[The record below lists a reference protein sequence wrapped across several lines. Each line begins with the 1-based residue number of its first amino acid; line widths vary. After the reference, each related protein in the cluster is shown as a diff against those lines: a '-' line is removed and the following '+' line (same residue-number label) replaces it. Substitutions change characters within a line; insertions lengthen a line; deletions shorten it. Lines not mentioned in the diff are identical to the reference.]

1 MKSFAWA
8 EFLAR
13 LCGVKIRLVHPVNPF
28 EMSYLFTKK
37 QFHNRDGIFIW
48 YNLLNFLM

>member
-13 LCGVKIRLVHPVNPF
+13 LCGLKIRLVHPVNPF
-28 EMSYLFTKK
+28 EMSYLFTK
-37 QFHNRDGIFIW
+37 NNFIRGME
-48 YNLLNFLM
+48 FSFGTIC